1 MKKILISIIILSL
14 PTSIPAKT
22 FDIHQVIS
30 IGLKNSYDI
39 SCQNYNLQTSKQNLY
54 SSYLTILPSVKYS
67 ISSIESKNSS
77 IKSGNISLSESI
89 SLNDWRYF
97 DIKKGTSALK
107 QREIELQ
114 LTRRNFIYNII
125 QYYIDVLQNKKLL
138 ELAAQEVKIA
148 KRNLEETKI
157 LLDHGKVSE
166 LELQQVEIS
175 LSRTLIDSLKAWNNL
190 INSKM
195 ELCFAI
201 NIEYN
206 NIYDFTEFDYEFFTP
221 EDFMFSEGKILS
233 IAYEK
238 ENSKQARRDYNQ
250 NKLSF
255 LPTLSFSVNKDLGWE
270 EKSIF
275 DFERSSNPI
284 KYSLSLSY
292 PLLSPI
298 TNLPTHKKH
307 KYQLNKAV
315 LQLNNTIKENKKDF
329 NFALMNFKQSKEYF
343 SLSKKQE
350 ELEKIHFEIVNERYR
365 LGQSDLTELENA
377 RKELFQ
383 IKNEKIQSYYNL
395 ILFQEQLNLICN
407 NKMLKEY

>member
-1 MKKILISIIILSL
+1 MKKILILIIILSL
-14 PTSIPAKT
+14 PAIIFAETL
-22 FDIHQVIS
+22 DIHQVIS

-54 SSYLTILPSVKYS
+54 SSYFTLLPSIQYS
-67 ISSIESKNSS
+67 ILNTETKNSS
-77 IKSGNISLSESI
+77 MKTGGISVSESI

-97 DIKKGTSALK
+97 DIKKSTSALK

-157 LLDHGKVSE
+157 LFDHGKVSE

-195 ELCFAI
+195 ELCFGI
-201 NIEYN
+201 NLEYDN
-206 NIYDFTEFDYEFFTP
+206 NYDFPEFDYEFFAP
-221 EDFMFSEGKILS
+221 EDFIFSEGKILS

-238 ENSKQARRDYNQ
+238 ENSKQVRRNYNQ

-255 LPTLSFSVNKDLGWE
+255 LPTLSFSINKDLGWK

-275 DFERSSNPI
+275 DFESSSNPI

-307 KYQLNKAV
+307 KYQLKQAEF
-315 LQLNNTIKENKKDF
+315 QLYNTIKEEKKDF

-350 ELEKIHFEIVNERYR
+350 DLEEIHFEIVNERYR
-365 LGQSDLTELENA
+365 LGQADLTELENA

-383 IKNEKIQSYYNL
+383 IRNEKIQNYYNL
-395 ILFQEQLNLICN
+395 ILSQEQLNLICN

>member
-1 MKKILISIIILSL
+1 MKRILILIIILSF
-14 PTSIPAKT
+14 SAIT
-22 FDIHQVIS
+22 FAESLDIHQVIS

-54 SSYLTILPSVKYS
+54 SSYFTLLPSIQYS
-67 ISSIESKNSS
+67 ILNTETKNSS
-77 IKSGNISLSESI
+77 MKTGGISVSESI

-97 DIKKGTSALK
+97 DIKKSTSALK
-107 QREIELQ
+107 QSEIELQ

-125 QYYIDVLQNKKLL
+125 KYYIDVLQNKKLL

-157 LLDHGKVSE
+157 LFDHGKVSE
-166 LELQQVEIS
+166 LELQQVEIG
-175 LSRTLIDSLKAWNNL
+175 LSRTLIDSLKAWDNL

-206 NIYDFTEFDYEFFTP
+206 NSYDFPEFDYEFSAP
-221 EDFMFSEGKILS
+221 EDFVFSEDKILS

-238 ENSKQARRDYNQ
+238 ENFKQAGRDYNQ

-255 LPTLSFSVNKDLGWE
+255 LPTLSFSINKDLGWK

-275 DFERSSNPI
+275 DFESSSNPI

-315 LQLNNTIKENKKDF
+315 LRLSNTIKENKKDF

-350 ELEKIHFEIVNERYR
+350 ELEEINFEIVNEKYK
-365 LGQSDLTELENA
+365 LGQADLTELENA

-383 IKNEKIQSYYNL
+383 IRNEKIQNYYNL
-395 ILFQEQLNLICN
+395 ILSQEQLNLICN

>member
-1 MKKILISIIILSL
+1 MKKDLILIIILLFSA
-14 PTSIPAKT
+14 IT
-22 FDIHQVIS
+22 FAETLDIHQVIS

-54 SSYLTILPSVKYS
+54 SSYFTLLPSIQYS
-67 ISSIESKNSS
+67 ILNTETKNSS
-77 IKSGNISLSESI
+77 MKTGGISASESI

-97 DIKKGTSALK
+97 DIKKSTSALK

-114 LTRRNFIYNII
+114 LTRRNFIYSII
-125 QYYIDVLQNKKLL
+125 MYYIDVLQNKKLL
-138 ELAAQEVKIA
+138 DVVGQEVKIA

-157 LLDHGKVSE
+157 LFDYGKVSE

-195 ELCFAI
+195 GLCFAI

-206 NIYDFTEFDYEFFTP
+206 NIYDFTEFDYEFFAP
-221 EDFMFSEGKILS
+221 EDFVFSEDKILS

-250 NKLSF
+250 NRLSF
-255 LPTLSFSVNKDLGWE
+255 LPTLSFSINKDLGWK

-275 DFERSSNPI
+275 DFDNSSNPI

-292 PLLSPI
+292 PLLSSI

-350 ELEKIHFEIVNERYR
+350 DLEKIHFEIVNERYR
-365 LGQSDLTELENA
+365 LGQVDLTELENA

-383 IKNEKIQSYYNL
+383 IKNEKIQNYYNL
-395 ILFQEQLNLICN
+395 ILSQEQLNLICN